1 MKNKIQQNEDNKNE
15 RVLVYVRIR
24 PFSQDE
30 LEKDN
35 SSPIESIDTKRNT
48 MIIKKE
54 YDKKSFNYDR
64 IFQETINQEEIFEI
78 CGKNVVNSV
87 LEGYNGTI
95 FAYGQTGTGKTHT
108 MVGKFEDN
116 ELKGIIPR
124 SFDYMFDKISN
135 NKDKTSKF
143 MVSIAFIQIY
153 LETIQDLFEP
163 SNNVRIRE
171 DPEQGVFLEGVEW
184 LKVKNTNDCE
194 EAFKRGEKNRVTAF
208 TKMNAHSSRS
218 HAILIAKIEK
228 SFSTEN
234 AQQHVMNKSY
244 LYLVDLAGSERVNKT
259 NSNKMRL
266 EEAKKINYSL
276 LVLGNCI
283 QSLTDLKNGHV
294 SYRDS
299 KLTRL
304 LQESLGGNSKT
315 SLIVTISP
323 SSYNTEETIS
333 SLNFGQRAMKV
344 KNKPKVNVTE
354 DYQAQCFKLQ
364 EDYDK
369 LMDEYT
375 KLKIDYDKV
384 VEENQKLKNGEIF
397 LNLQK
402 QSIENKLSNNGNNSN
417 KNVEIKKMELFY
429 EDLIRKKED
438 EYQTLLKDIDDT
450 LVNKDNKIE
459 LLENNER
466 EYKLKIKN
474 LTENVVDLTKEKE
487 GMQISLNQ
495 NLLKN
500 KDLMEKNESLNSDI
514 IKLSEEIKNLT
525 LKNKNTN
532 NNYVNLKTKIENDKK
547 NKVTKSTNTESLI
560 NRELRENLL
569 KFKISNN
576 DINKNKYDSI
586 LSQLLLYIESSQGG
600 KENSIKSL
608 NKSKNVIKE
617 ESENKINKNDSEIKD
632 LKIKIEELKKI
643 NQELQNKLNEKYNNI
658 SENNEKYEKDKNSLN
673 DNKKLKNPLNS
684 NKKIKNAE
692 ENIKAN
698 ILSVIHKNISKFKPI
713 IYNKNVDDLNN
724 QVQNLS
730 NLSEKIDFIDF
741 LKNSFSIYEN
751 LIIRV
756 SSFKNEKELEIEN
769 LNEKLIFLLRELDLY
784 KKGANKKGNNNNI
797 NNENNDS
804 LLNQLKLK
812 EEEILRLNNTIQD
825 YIVKIKELS
834 NENNLY
840 KSQKMLSMNSDS
852 YKTNFDSDN
861 INQQEQ
867 SQYLEKKINEYDNE
881 INQINEKLEKMKQ
894 NKLDNDLNYENEN
907 KNNYSKK
914 KNKKNNF

>member
-1 MKNKIQQNEDNKNE
+1 MKDKSQQNEDNKNE

-30 LEKDN
+30 LENDN
-35 SSPIESIDTKRNT
+35 SSPIESVDTKRNT
-48 MIIKKE
+48 MVVKKE
-54 YDKKSFNYDR
+54 YDKKHFNYDR
-64 IFQETINQEEIFEI
+64 IFQETINQKEVFEI
-78 CGKNVVNSV
+78 CGKGVVDSV
-87 LEGYNGTI
+87 LDGYNGTI
-95 FAYGQTGTGKTHT
+95 FTYGQTGTGKTYT
-108 MVGKFEDN
+108 MVGQFEDN

-124 SFDYMFDKISN
+124 SFDYMFKKISN
-135 NKDKTSKF
+135 NKEKNAKF
-143 MVSIAFIQIY
+143 NVFIAFIQIY

-184 LKVKNTNDCE
+184 LKVKSTHDCE

-228 SFSTEN
+228 SFSTDN
-234 AQQHVMNKSY
+234 DQQHIMNKSY

-259 NSNKMRL
+259 NSKKMRL

-283 QSLTDLKNGHV
+283 QSLTDLKSGHV

-344 KNKPKVNVTE
+344 KNKPIINRTE
-354 DYQAQCFKLQ
+354 DYQAQLIKLQ
-364 EDYDK
+364 EQYDK
-369 LMDEYT
+369 LTDEYS
-375 KLKIDYDKV
+375 KLKIEYDKV
-384 VEENQKLKNGEIF
+384 VEENQKLKNGETFI
-397 LNLQK
+397 NLQR
-402 QSIENKLSNNGNNSN
+402 QSIEHKLSSNDNKNSN
-417 KNVEIKKMELFY
+417 KDLKQEIKKMENFY
-429 EDLIRKKED
+429 EDIIRKKD
-438 EYQTLLKDIDDT
+438 FEYKALLKEIDDT
-450 LVNKDNKIE
+450 LVSKDNSIDSLKNKE
-459 LLENNER
+459 Q

-474 LTENVVDLTKEKE
+474 LTDNLNDITKEKD
-487 GMQISLNQ
+487 GMQNSLNQ
-495 NLLKN
+495 SLMKN

-514 IKLSEEIKNLT
+514 KKLSEEIKKLT
-525 LKNKNTN
+525 IKI
-532 NNYVNLKTKIENDKK
+532 KTKEENEK
-547 NKVTKSTNTESLI
+547 NRTSTSTNTESLI
-560 NRELRENLL
+560 NKDLRENLL
-569 KFKISNN
+569 NLKISNN
-576 DINKNKYDSI
+576 DIIKNKYDNI
-586 LSQLLLYIESSQGG
+586 LSQLLIIIESTQGG
-600 KENSIKSL
+600 KENTIKAL
-608 NKSKNVIKE
+608 NKSIDVIKE
-617 ESENKINKNDSEIKD
+617 ECDNKINKNNSEMKN
-632 LKIKIEELKKI
+632 LKITIEELKKI
-643 NQELQNKLNEKYNNI
+643 NQDLQNKLNESNNNSLNYNNQ
-658 SENNEKYEKDKNSLN
+658 KN
-673 DNKKLKNPLNS
+673 DNKKLKNPLKFENG
-684 NKKIKNAE
+684 KTKNVE
-692 ENIKAN
+692 ENIKSN

-769 LNEKLIFLLRELDLY
+769 LNEKLIFLLRELDIY
-784 KKGANKKGNNNNI
+784 KKGANKKGNNNN
-797 NNENNDS
+797 NNENDNNNA

-812 EEEILRLNNTIQD
+812 DEEIIRLNNTIQE
-825 YIVKIKELS
+825 YIVKIKDLS
-834 NENNLY
+834 NEINLY
-840 KSQKMLSMNSDS
+840 KSQKLFSNSDS
-852 YKTNFDSDN
+852 YSKTNFDSDN
-861 INQQEQ
+861 NYDQ
-867 SQYLEKKINEYDNE
+867 SLELEKKINECDIELNK
-881 INQINEKLEKMKQ
+881 INEKLEKRK
-894 NKLDNDLNYENEN
+894 KIDNNLNNENEN
-907 KNNYSKK
+907 KSIYSK
-914 KNKKNNF
+914 KNKKK